1 MINKVTYILMNDSL
15 NTYTVIMLGPRGSGK
30 TVYLASMYKK
40 LSTQGKQGF
49 FLEVDSAEK
58 RKRLYNTYTQIAIDE
73 KWPKGTTY
81 DEVSEWTFTCRVQT
95 ENLPIYSA
103 CRFKYLDYAGGRLTD
118 EMEDEDTSFE
128 SQLQNADALLGLLDG
143 QRLRALMRNEKLGL
157 FWVVNELPNMLNIMQ
172 GSQKPIHFVIS
183 KWDTL
188 INEYSLEQLRERL
201 LEIDEFRN
209 LIQARNEARLP
220 VRLIPISSVGMN
232 FAELLP
238 DGSMAKTGSL
248 PNPFLVEMPLACILP
263 DMIKITLEELIKKKE
278 EGLSK
283 RIEVKPNLSFWER
296 LGQIAGGVG
305 KIGIGIVKQFL
316 PKKYSFAEDILEDLI
331 DFLDDLEK
339 PAKQKQ
345 EAALRR
351 AEELR
356 RKQAESLKKVTNEET
371 ALKHVVNCFISLTD
385 ELESKFPASNLK

>member
-1 MINKVTYILMNDSL
+1 MYLPMSDSL

-49 FLEVDSAEK
+49 FLEVDSSEK
-58 RKRLYNTYTQIAIDE
+58 RKRLHNIYTQIAIDE

-95 ENLPIYSA
+95 ENLNIYSA

-118 EMEDEDTSFE
+118 EMEDEDTSFDNKLKN
-128 SQLQNADALLGLLDG
+128 SDALLGILDG
-143 QRLRALMRNEKLGL
+143 QKLKALMRNENLGK
-157 FWVVNELPNMLNIMQ
+157 FWLVNELPNMLNIMQ

-188 INEYSLEQLRERL
+188 INEYSLEQLRDRL
-201 LEIDEFRN
+201 LEIEEFRN

-220 VRLIPISSVGMN
+220 VRLIPISSVGMG
-232 FAELLP
+232 FAELQP

-263 DMIKITLEELIKKKE
+263 DMIKTTLEELIKKQ

-283 RIEVKPNLSFWER
+283 PIEVKPNLSFWER
-296 LGQIAGGVG
+296 LKQVVGGVG
-305 KIGIGIVKQFL
+305 KVGIGIVKELL
-316 PKKYSFAEDILEDLI
+316 PKKYRFAEDILEDLI

-339 PAKQKQ
+339 PAQQKR
-345 EAALRR
+345 EAAAKRT
-351 AEELR
+351 EELR
-356 RKQAESLKKVTNEET
+356 RKQAESQRKVTDEAT

-385 ELESKFPASNLK
+385 ELESKFPGSNLKKL

>member
-1 MINKVTYILMNDSL
+1 M
-15 NTYTVIMLGPRGSGK
+15 
-30 TVYLASMYKK
+30 
-40 LSTQGKQGF
+40 
-49 FLEVDSAEK
+49 
-58 RKRLYNTYTQIAIDE
+58 
-73 KWPKGTTY
+73 
-81 DEVSEWTFTCRVQT
+81 
-95 ENLPIYSA
+95 NLPIYSA

-128 SQLQNADALLGLLDG
+128 NQLQNADALLGLLDG

-157 FWVVNELPNMLNIMQ
+157 FWIVNELPNMLNIMQ

-188 INEYSLEQLRERL
+188 INEYSLEQLRDRL

-220 VRLIPISSVGMN
+220 VRLIPISSVGMG
-232 FAELLP
+232 FAKLQP

-283 RIEVKPNLSFWER
+283 TIEIKPNLSFWER
-296 LGQIAGGVG
+296 LGQVVGGVG
-305 KIGIGIVKQFL
+305 KFGIGIVKQIL

-356 RKQAESLKKVTNEET
+356 RKQAESLKKVTDEET

-385 ELESKFPASNLK
+385 ELESKFPTSNLKQL

>member
-1 MINKVTYILMNDSL
+1 MSDSL

-49 FLEVDSAEK
+49 FLEVDSSEK
-58 RKRLYNTYTQIAIDE
+58 RKRLHNIYTQIAIDE

-95 ENLPIYSA
+95 ENLNIYSA

-118 EMEDEDTSFE
+118 EMEDEDTSFDNKLKN
-128 SQLQNADALLGLLDG
+128 SDALLGILDG
-143 QRLRALMRNEKLGL
+143 QKLKALMRNENLGK
-157 FWVVNELPNMLNIMQ
+157 FWLVNELPNMLNIMQ

-188 INEYSLEQLRERL
+188 INEYSLEQLRDRL
-201 LEIDEFRN
+201 LEIEEFRN

-220 VRLIPISSVGMN
+220 VRLIPISSVGMG
-232 FAELLP
+232 FAELQP

-263 DMIKITLEELIKKKE
+263 DMIKTTLEELIKKQ

-283 RIEVKPNLSFWER
+283 PIEVKPNLSFWER
-296 LGQIAGGVG
+296 LKQVVGGVG
-305 KIGIGIVKQFL
+305 KVGIGIVKELL
-316 PKKYSFAEDILEDLI
+316 PKKYRFAEDILEDLI

-339 PAKQKQ
+339 PAQQKR
-345 EAALRR
+345 EAAAKRT
-351 AEELR
+351 EELR
-356 RKQAESLKKVTNEET
+356 RKQAESQRKVTDEAT

-385 ELESKFPASNLK
+385 ELESKFPGSNLKKL